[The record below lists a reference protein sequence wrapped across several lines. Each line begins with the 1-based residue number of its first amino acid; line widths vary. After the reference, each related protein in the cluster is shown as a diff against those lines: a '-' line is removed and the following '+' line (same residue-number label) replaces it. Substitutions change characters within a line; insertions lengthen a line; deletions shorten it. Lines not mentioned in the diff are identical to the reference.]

1 MPNAA
6 PACKLDG
13 MAPLVLVCSL
23 CLPLSAATLPGNLL
37 TFDKPAV
44 APGEVGPPPP
54 WQAPVLVGTM
64 AGTAIGGDAL
74 AATRGFSA
82 GRIAVDQAAFAVG
95 AGIGIAATVWAS
107 FLLQP
112 KGGGLLLPLSER
124 KLVATLLIGGLVGG
138 VGGLAAAEAIGG
150 HLHGWALFGGAG
162 GFIIS
167 SSLVI
172 ALIDGVFGLPVWAN
186 LLALPLGLSGG
197 AVGGYALA
205 SPRNP

>member
-1 MPNAA
+1 MPNGE
-6 PACKLDG
+6 PACKLHG

-23 CLPLSAATLPGNLL
+23 CLPWSASTLPAGALR
-37 TFDKPAV
+37 FEKAH
-44 APGEVGPPPP
+44 AQEEVGPPAP

-74 AATRGFSA
+74 AATRGFGA
-82 GRIAVDQAAFAVG
+82 GRITGDQAGFILG
-95 AGIGIAATVWAS
+95 AGIGIAAVTWLS
-107 FLLQP
+107 FAIEP

-150 HLHGWALFGGAG
+150 HLDGWGLFGGAA
-162 GFIIS
+162 GFVIS

-172 ALIDGVFGLPVWAN
+172 ALIDGIFGLPVWAN
-186 LLALPLGLSGG
+186 LVALPLGLSGG

-205 SPRNP
+205 APRNP